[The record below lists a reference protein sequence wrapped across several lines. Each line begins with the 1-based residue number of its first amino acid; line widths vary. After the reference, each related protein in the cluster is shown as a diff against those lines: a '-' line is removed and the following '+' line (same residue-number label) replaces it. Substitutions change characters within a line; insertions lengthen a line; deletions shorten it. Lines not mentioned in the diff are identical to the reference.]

1 LRSFRCAEFRVF
13 FPAAAAE
20 MSHLWAGMAIGG
32 ITLSVLGAGSTVLF
46 EKGTPGPKGLF
57 RDFLIGAI
65 MVAFIMQ
72 LLPESATSLI
82 IMTFAPTSLAAI
94 KMGGGG
100 SGDEEVQVG
109 VPKF

>member
-1 LRSFRCAEFRVF
+1 
-13 FPAAAAE
+13 
-20 MSHLWAGMAIGG
+20 MAIGG
-32 ITLSVLGAGSTVLF
+32 ITLSALGAGSTVLI

-65 MVAFIMQ
+65 LVAFIMQ

-82 IMTFAPTSLAAI
+82 KNIMTFAPASLAAI
-94 KMGGGG
+94 KMSGG

>member
-1 LRSFRCAEFRVF
+1 
-13 FPAAAAE
+13 

-82 IMTFAPTSLAAI
+82 KSIMTFAPASLAAI